1 MKDGIGKGYTREDH
15 PSAAS
20 QLFAC
25 YSRVQEVKALAE
37 VVGRDEL
44 GEEDMAYLAFGEAF
58 EKTYI
63 AQAKDENRDIG
74 QSLDMSWRLLAS
86 LPASAL
92 TRISME
98 DMEKYIKPHQL
109 GKSEEVPLS
118 KAAPAGS

>member
-15 PSAAS
+15 PSVSS

-44 GEEDMAYLAFGEAF
+44 GEEDKAYLTFGDEF
-58 EKTYI
+58 EKTYVN
-63 AQAKDENRDIG
+63 QARDENRDIG
-74 QSLDMSWRLLAS
+74 QSLDLSWRLLAS
-86 LPASAL
+86 LPQSAL

-98 DMEKYIKPHQL
+98 EMDKYVKPNREKRE
-109 GKSEEVPLS
+109 KSGGVAVS
-118 KAAPAGS
+118 KAAPA